1 MAGQCEYSESY
12 SDLIS
17 GEPKTYKCHR
27 DAIPGSRFCLFH
39 DERYWSEHEEEVR
52 GEFFKELEAAKG
64 GVLLAIGYHLP
75 EIELRKGLEC
85 DTYFH
90 RAVFH
95 GPFIAKGIDFSRVMV
110 IFENATFEGYVG
122 LSKAKFKS
130 AAFSESTFNELADF
144 SGATFNEP
152 AAFSESTFNEPAVF
166 SGATFKFA
174 FFPRA
179 TFNKSANFFE
189 ATFNE
194 LADFSGATFKFADFS
209 KATFNKSANFFEATF
224 NEQVYFNNSTFAGPT
239 TFEMALFKGAAEFED
254 TVFLVPYGGIL
265 DQTKRGGLFKKIITV
280 KGTTVKCKF
289 EEDHEITITRTD
301 KESREE
307 IKRGNEFEHCFG
319 EAGVYKIRCILHKEE
334 EGEIEVLEDPNG
346 IILFYKSRAEEP
358 QMVLFDRVNL
368 VRVLLLN
375 FMGLDRIRLLNVEF
389 GGADRI
395 VTIEEETFRRE
406 GGKPIK
412 DMLGALPTTLE
423 GVTRDDV
430 LWVYR
435 KLRDCYEGDARYAD
449 AGRAFIS
456 EMEVRRLYRKDGR
469 ANPSYVRWLSPLALY
484 KWLANYGESYMRP
497 LLLSASTILGFAA
510 VRWLAGLPA
519 EDALDALVDSLAAFF
534 QIPRGSGN
542 ADILERILSA
552 PILAA
557 LIIALRRNLERR
569 FRR

>member
-110 IFENATFEGYVG
+110 IFENATFEGYVS

-130 AAFSESTFNELADF
+130 AYFSE
-144 SGATFNEP
+144 ATFNES
-152 AAFSESTFNEPAVF
+152 ADFFEAKFKSVYFS
-166 SGATFKFA
+166 
-174 FFPRA
+174 RA

-189 ATFNE
+189 A
-194 LADFSGATFKFADFS
+194 A
-209 KATFNKSANFFEATF
+209 F

-239 TFEMALFKGAAEFED
+239 TFEMALFKEAAEFED

-412 DMLGALPTTLE
+412 DMLGVLPTTLE

-534 QIPRGSGN
+534 QIPRGSGD